1 MNERQKALLDR
12 YKKHEAFPD
21 YNQDLLRDVAFL
33 RAMAVPM
40 RTCAQLRA
48 ATVLELTRITP
59 FELEENAL
67 IAGQYMNMQWQAG
80 IPIYFFLWHSQI
92 K

>member
-1 MNERQKALLDR
+1 MNDRQKALLDR

-21 YNQDLLRDVAFL
+21 YNQDLLRDVAMF
-33 RAMAVPM
+33 RAMEVPF

-48 ATVLELTRITP
+48 ATVLELIRITL
-59 FELEENAL
+59 FALEENAL

-80 IPIYFFLWHSQI
+80 MEGRDEAQ
-92 K
+92 